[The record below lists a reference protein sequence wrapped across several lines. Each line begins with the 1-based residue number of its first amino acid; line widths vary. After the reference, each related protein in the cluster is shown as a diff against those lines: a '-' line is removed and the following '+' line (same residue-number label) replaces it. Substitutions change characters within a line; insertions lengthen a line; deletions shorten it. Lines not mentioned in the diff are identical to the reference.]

1 MIGSLFFLTWVP
13 ATENDRPDLGTVKE
27 GRDTGPSEATSALRG
42 LNLSPRR
49 MASIG
54 KDPLDALRLRMSA
67 FGGKADVHELPSGC
81 LLIAKS
87 GHWALWF

>member
-27 GRDTGPSEATSALRG
+27 GRDTGTSEAASALRG

-49 MASIG
+49 MANG
-54 KDPLDALRLRMSA
+54 LDLFHVLATTDQNTLETGSA
-67 FGGKADVHELPSGC
+67 TLGTDLGC
-81 LLIAKS
+81 S
-87 GHWALWF
+87 P